1 MTRITHASR
10 ELVER
15 AREISALSRL
25 ISATKDSL
33 RSHSF
38 SSFVASRSIAS
49 LFRARGL
56 EAGKSCIR
64 AMMHSRTL
72 QGARSRAES
81 EMDGLL
87 ISWVIS
93 SLAFQPLACYCR
105 AIPLIRIRALRV
117 PIACLFPDPPSI
129 MSIFGLSG
137 THRTQHASHDKKKRT
152 GSFKLG
158 IMLIGAG
165 AKVGCTH
172 LLLHRSPDAVV
183 DAWGPLHLPP
193 FYFRRMLSPHRRR
206 FFEARFFFRRGLP
219 FWDPC
224 RLCFPFRNFD
234 TFF

>member
-117 PIACLFPDPPSI
+117 PIACLFPDPPVHYVNFRAERHPSHATRI
-129 MSIFGLSG
+129 ARQKKSEQDRSNWESCLSEPVQRSDVHIFY
-137 THRTQHASHDKKKRT
+137 
-152 GSFKLG
+152 
-158 IMLIGAG
+158 
-165 AKVGCTH
+165 CT
-172 LLLHRSPDAVV
+172 
-183 DAWGPLHLPP
+183 
-193 FYFRRMLSPHRRR
+193 
-206 FFEARFFFRRGLP
+206 EAP
-219 FWDPC
+219 MQ
-224 RLCFPFRNFD
+224 
-234 TFF
+234 